1 MEQANFSELKEK
13 INAWD
18 TQAEELLIQKVK
30 LFTLNYNEDF
40 QSLCKNFDN
49 FANAISSVQ
58 VEHLK
63 AINQL
68 KNLSNERFIEQSL
81 ESKEEASSEN
91 ANEGNDTQEVLMND
105 TEKKQKVYDI
115 SLQFIES
122 ISRKNKKEVI
132 EDDSVSVQSSK
143 LTIEKNTKGVKI
155 PFIFNTEQFNA
166 DKAIG
171 LDVLPEEENDPD
183 NPDKGEE
190 NDPDMQNFIQDIPVN
205 PKERAKWEKVKI
217 KKEEKAKKA
226 KLKKEKQKQKK
237 EKSKKAEEI
246 KEPPEEPEVK
256 VPIENEGESIKE
268 EKKSSSNEIKVVA
281 KSGGSVP
288 PPPPPPPPP
297 PVLKAPVN
305 PPKKPPAPKP
315 SIQNQPPSQVLPQ
328 DPSSENPTNPE
339 NQNNDNNL
347 NEQPIP
353 DERAKPDIRPMNP
366 QDELRKMILNRGK
379 KKDNQNIN
387 TNISNTKE
395 VNNKNEILNSIQTLA
410 DNKNPLAP
418 VIRNE
423 NTVITKEN
431 VKLNNFMGGRLDD
444 DDDDDGDIGDITKS
458 IFRKNPVKLPQNNNT
473 LNPNKTQMEEE
484 VNNKPVPALFGMP
497 KPEEQNNNNE
507 SQQKKILTESQF
519 IEIKQNPNF
528 LNAGKRM
535 QTLFGS
541 DDEDEK
547 KSENI
552 EEKTKNLTNK
562 LNDLGITQNNDNVQ
576 KNEEANKTKTKKAFF
591 DDDDEDDI
599 KIKKEENIG
608 KSKEYK
614 EENKNENANITND
627 NINNQEQPN
636 KNKLAFF
643 NDDDTEQKSET
654 KPEIKNEK
662 TTPNIFDA
670 LKEKLAQR
678 NQKLNNKEEP
688 KKEESKKEESKKE
701 EPKKEESKKEE
712 PKKEEPKKEEPKI
725 EEPKIEE
732 PKKEEPKIEEP
743 KIEEPKKEIPD
754 LKRSITSK
762 TNLNKNPLNKRFADM
777 QNMLSNKMGKGM
789 IMGVPKPKQEG
800 EKIEHNAPA
809 DKDQST
815 YEDVIKS
822 SKSLVKKK
830 KPKRNSRFGVGEE
843 RIQIPVKP
851 SQDEGNKIQEGNE
864 GNEPE
869 ENNKEPK
876 NEESKIE
883 EQNSET
889 NKVNDAPSPPKPS
902 EEKGSDIKNSV
913 FNLFKE
919 DDEPKEVNLFTKVEL
934 DSNHEPSNNNQEQN
948 NFNIL
953 NNDKLE
959 VQNSQVILNDNINK
973 KEEPTNKKKLAFF
986 DDDDE

>member
-115 SLQFIES
+115 SLQFVES

-431 VKLNNFMGGRLDD
+431 VKFNNYVGGRFDD
-444 DDDDDGDIGDITKS
+444 DDDDYGDIGDITKS

-528 LNAGKRM
+528 LIAGKRM
-535 QTLFGS
+535 KKLFGS

-688 KKEESKKEESKKE
+688 KKDFIIELEKMRKLKEAQ
-701 EPKKEESKKEE
+701 
-712 PKKEEPKKEEPKI
+712 
-725 EEPKIEE
+725 
-732 PKKEEPKIEEP
+732 
-743 KIEEPKKEIPD
+743 
-754 LKRSITSK
+754 
-762 TNLNKNPLNKRFADM
+762 F
-777 QNMLSNKMGKGM
+777 
-789 IMGVPKPKQEG
+789 
-800 EKIEHNAPA
+800 
-809 DKDQST
+809 
-815 YEDVIKS
+815 
-822 SKSLVKKK
+822 
-830 KPKRNSRFGVGEE
+830 
-843 RIQIPVKP
+843 
-851 SQDEGNKIQEGNE
+851 
-864 GNEPE
+864 
-869 ENNKEPK
+869 
-876 NEESKIE
+876 
-883 EQNSET
+883 
-889 NKVNDAPSPPKPS
+889 
-902 EEKGSDIKNSV
+902 
-913 FNLFKE
+913 
-919 DDEPKEVNLFTKVEL
+919 
-934 DSNHEPSNNNQEQN
+934 NNNN
-948 NFNIL
+948 G
-953 NNDKLE
+953 
-959 VQNSQVILNDNINK
+959 NDNVEIDASTHNK
-973 KEEPTNKKKLAFF
+973 KNKKKIKKEKSSINSLNNENEKNKENIKSEHSGLALYGSDKNGNLKKFPINENIFDIDVSDIGRDDKNDIVAKRNDGENVINPFF
-986 DDDDE
+986 RK

>member
-171 LDVLPEEENDPD
+171 LDVLPEEENDQD
-183 NPDKGEE
+183 NQDKGEE

-205 PKERAKWEKVKI
+205 AKERAKWEKVKK
-217 KKEEKAKKA
+217 KKEEKAKKE

-237 EKSKKAEEI
+237 EKSKKVEEI

-353 DERAKPDIRPMNP
+353 DERAKPFIRPMNP
-366 QDELRKMILNRGK
+366 QDELRNMILNRGK

-395 VNNKNEILNSIQTLA
+395 VNNKNEILNSIQTSA

-431 VKLNNFMGGRLDD
+431 VKLNIFTGGRLDD
-444 DDDDDGDIGDITKS
+444 DDDEYGDIGDITNS

-528 LNAGKRM
+528 LIAGKRM
-535 QTLFGS
+535 KTIFGS

-636 KNKLAFF
+636 KNKLVFF

-688 KKEESKKEESKKE
+688 KKEE
-701 EPKKEESKKEE
+701 PKKEESKKEE

-732 PKKEEPKIEEP
+732 PKK
-743 KIEEPKKEIPD
+743 EEPKKEIPD

-789 IMGVPKPKQEG
+789 IT
-800 EKIEHNAPA
+800 

-913 FNLFKE
+913 FYLFRE
-919 DDEPKEVNLFTKVEL
+919 EDEPKKANLFTKVEL

-973 KEEPTNKKKLAFF
+973 KEEQPKKKKLAFF

>member
-237 EKSKKAEEI
+237 EKSKKVEEI

-315 SIQNQPPSQVLPQ
+315 SNQNQQPSQVLPQ

-366 QDELRKMILNRGK
+366 QDELRNMILNRGK

-395 VNNKNEILNSIQTLA
+395 VNNKNEILNSIQTSA

-431 VKLNNFMGGRLDD
+431 VKLNNFIGGRLDD

-484 VNNKPVPALFGMP
+484 VNNKRVPALFGMP

-528 LNAGKRM
+528 LIAGKRM
-535 QTLFGS
+535 KTIFGS

-576 KNEEANKTKTKKAFF
+576 KNEEANKTKTKKTFF

-636 KNKLAFF
+636 KNKLTFF

-688 KKEESKKEESKKE
+688 KK
-701 EPKKEESKKEE
+701 
-712 PKKEEPKKEEPKI
+712 
-725 EEPKIEE
+725 
-732 PKKEEPKIEEP
+732 
-743 KIEEPKKEIPD
+743 EEPKKEIPD

-913 FNLFKE
+913 FNLFQE
-919 DDEPKEVNLFTKVEL
+919 DDEPKKVNLFTKVEL

-973 KEEPTNKKKLAFF
+973 KEEPQNKKKMLFF
-986 DDDDE
+986 VDDDE

>member
-115 SLQFIES
+115 SLQFVES

-171 LDVLPEEENDPD
+171 LDVLPEEENDQD

-205 PKERAKWEKVKI
+205 AKERAKWEKVRI

-237 EKSKKAEEI
+237 EKSKKVEEI

-315 SIQNQPPSQVLPQ
+315 SIQKQPPSQVLPQ

-366 QDELRKMILNRGK
+366 QDELRNMILNRGK

-395 VNNKNEILNSIQTLA
+395 VNNKNEILNSIQTSA
-410 DNKNPLAP
+410 DN
-418 VIRNE
+418 
-423 NTVITKEN
+423 
-431 VKLNNFMGGRLDD
+431 
-444 DDDDDGDIGDITKS
+444 
-458 IFRKNPVKLPQNNNT
+458 
-473 LNPNKTQMEEE
+473 
-484 VNNKPVPALFGMP
+484 
-497 KPEEQNNNNE
+497 
-507 SQQKKILTESQF
+507 
-519 IEIKQNPNF
+519 
-528 LNAGKRM
+528 
-535 QTLFGS
+535 
-541 DDEDEK
+541 
-547 KSENI
+547 
-552 EEKTKNLTNK
+552 
-562 LNDLGITQNNDNVQ
+562 
-576 KNEEANKTKTKKAFF
+576 
-591 DDDDEDDI
+591 
-599 KIKKEENIG
+599 
-608 KSKEYK
+608 
-614 EENKNENANITND
+614 
-627 NINNQEQPN
+627 
-636 KNKLAFF
+636 
-643 NDDDTEQKSET
+643 
-654 KPEIKNEK
+654 
-662 TTPNIFDA
+662 
-670 LKEKLAQR
+670 
-678 NQKLNNKEEP
+678 
-688 KKEESKKEESKKE
+688 
-701 EPKKEESKKEE
+701 
-712 PKKEEPKKEEPKI
+712 
-725 EEPKIEE
+725 
-732 PKKEEPKIEEP
+732 
-743 KIEEPKKEIPD
+743 
-754 LKRSITSK
+754 
-762 TNLNKNPLNKRFADM
+762 
-777 QNMLSNKMGKGM
+777 
-789 IMGVPKPKQEG
+789 
-800 EKIEHNAPA
+800 
-809 DKDQST
+809 
-815 YEDVIKS
+815 
-822 SKSLVKKK
+822 
-830 KPKRNSRFGVGEE
+830 
-843 RIQIPVKP
+843 
-851 SQDEGNKIQEGNE
+851 
-864 GNEPE
+864 
-869 ENNKEPK
+869 
-876 NEESKIE
+876 
-883 EQNSET
+883 
-889 NKVNDAPSPPKPS
+889 
-902 EEKGSDIKNSV
+902 
-913 FNLFKE
+913 
-919 DDEPKEVNLFTKVEL
+919 
-934 DSNHEPSNNNQEQN
+934 
-948 NFNIL
+948 
-953 NNDKLE
+953 
-959 VQNSQVILNDNINK
+959 
-973 KEEPTNKKKLAFF
+973 
-986 DDDDE
+986 